1 MFGLKEILV
10 RYLRKRL
17 EINENNAFN
26 GTAPALNINQAPIV
40 HDQKLDN
47 AIGGGGGGGYSTNVY
62 TGRHRP
68 EVQPLTV
75 L

>member
-1 MFGLKEILV
+1 MKEILV

-26 GTAPALNINQAPIV
+26 RIAPALNINQAPIV

-47 AIGGGGGGGYSTNVY
+47 AIGGGGGLLNKCLYGEVP
-62 TGRHRP
+62 P
-68 EVQPLTV
+68 EVQPLP
-75 L
+75 LL